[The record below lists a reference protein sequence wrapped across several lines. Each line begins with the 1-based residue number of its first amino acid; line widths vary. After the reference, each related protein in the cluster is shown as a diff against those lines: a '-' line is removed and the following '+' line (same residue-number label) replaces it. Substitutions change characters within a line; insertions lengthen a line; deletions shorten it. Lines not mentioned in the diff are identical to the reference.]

1 MYGPPT
7 AHSVGAQRLRR
18 VARCNVEIY
27 STKAKIRRRT
37 IASFHSFDT
46 QPSDSGLVISR
57 IYRSP
62 HTGISRVPWTSLSIL
77 PSITSWT
84 RETGKT
90 PLFASESLVKSD
102 GGELSDFATGPSPFP
117 DTPWQEA
124 QDRRNSFRPAFSSGC
139 ACRTSIVP
147 MIAEAANKAMHHVVR
162 ISLHALRVCPRGP
175 LPSVRGNR
183 RKSAQ
188 NWLTRS
194 DVVSH
199 PKSSAGK
206 RGPFSALRNGRGA
219 ALVEEFGSVTRRFP
233 WSVIAIEALSPM
245 VFIHTRRIITVPGHQ
260 RLLGFLAPLFESHR
274 RLVWVMD
281 RPVGDRRRPSLSHT
295 ASRSILI

>member
-1 MYGPPT
+1 MSDNVVEVQKPT
-7 AHSVGAQRLRR
+7 ARCRRRDRETGGRALREGAQRLRR

-37 IASFHSFDT
+37 IASAHSFDT
-46 QPSDSGLVISR
+46 QPWGSGLIISR

-62 HTGISRVPWTSLSIL
+62 HTGISRVPWTNLSIL

-124 QDRRNSFRPAFSSGC
+124 QDRRNSFRPGFSSGC

-147 MIAEAANKAMHHVVR
+147 IIVETANKATHHVVR
-162 ISLHALRVCPRGP
+162 ISLHLC
-175 LPSVRGNR
+175 LP
-183 RKSAQ
+183 KIISA
-188 NWLTRS
+188 
-194 DVVSH
+194 
-199 PKSSAGK
+199 
-206 RGPFSALRNGRGA
+206 RNGG
-219 ALVEEFGSVTRRFP
+219 
-233 WSVIAIEALSPM
+233 EAKA
-245 VFIHTRRIITVPGHQ
+245 
-260 RLLGFLAPLFESHR
+260 RLGWLQ
-274 RLVWVMD
+274 
-281 RPVGDRRRPSLSHT
+281 
-295 ASRSILI
+295 